1 MNEKLENILEWVL
14 TGICIGPG
22 LLLALILSIIRC
34 PVQHA
39 EPSYL
44 RLSKIAWVLTIV
56 GLNILGYS
64 LSSMA
69 VALIAITAFL
79 KYDN

>member
-1 MNEKLENILEWVL
+1 MNEKLENILEWIL
-14 TGICIGPG
+14 TGVCICPG
-22 LLLALILSIIRC
+22 LLLTLVLSVIRC

-39 EPSYL
+39 ETSYL
-44 RLSKIAWVLTIV
+44 QLSKIAWVLIIIA
-56 GLNILGYS
+56 LNILGYS

-69 VALIAITAFL
+69 IALIAITAFL